1 MTHALDEDRIIAYRL
16 FSDFVLRRS
25 SMKIYTRQGDK
36 GQTGLW
42 GGQRVPK
49 NSARVAAYGTVDE
62 LNAHMGLARSSKLDE
77 RLAEQLARVQNELF
91 VLGSDLATPDDDERI
106 PRIKAEYITAMEQ
119 EIDAFESELE
129 PLRQFILPGGTLA
142 AAHLHLARTV
152 CRRAERELVTLLADD
167 TERVNEHALPY
178 LNRLADWLFVAA
190 RVANARAGVADV
202 PWQSPTG

>member
-1 MTHALDEDRIIAYRL
+1 
-16 FSDFVLRRS
+16 
-25 SMKIYTRQGDK
+25 MKIYTKQGDK

-42 GGQRVPK
+42 GGQRVRKDSP
-49 NSARVAAYGTVDE
+49 RVTAYGTVDE
-62 LNAHMGLARSSKLDE
+62 LNAHLGMARSSAIDA
-77 RLAEQLARVQNELF
+77 RLGEQLARIQNELF
-91 VLGSDLATPDDDERI
+91 VLGSDLATPGDDERI
-106 PRIKAEYITAMEQ
+106 PRIQGEYITTMEQ
-119 EIDAFESELE
+119 EIDQFESELE

-152 CRRAERELVTLLADD
+152 CRRAERELVTLLAD
-167 TERVNEHALPY
+167 EGEPVNEQALPY